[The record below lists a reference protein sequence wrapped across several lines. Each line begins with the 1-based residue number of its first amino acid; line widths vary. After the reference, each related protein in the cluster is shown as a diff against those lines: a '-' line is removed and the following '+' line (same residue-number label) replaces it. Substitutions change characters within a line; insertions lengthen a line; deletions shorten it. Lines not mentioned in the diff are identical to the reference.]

1 MIPNSNES
9 LYTVRIII
17 RFYRKKMIRNAH
29 KTKTTEKNRRKKG
42 KYSNRKKNAIRVG
55 KF

>member
-17 RFYRKKMIRNAH
+17 RFYRKKMINNAH
-29 KTKTTEKNRRKKG
+29 KTKTTEKIHRRKRE
-42 KYSNRKKNAIRVG
+42 SVVIERRTQ
-55 KF
+55 